1 MKETLAYLNSLLK
14 PNDTIIIG
22 LSGGPDSMCLLDIVL
37 KLKKKINIICAHINH
52 NIREES
58 KEEMVFIQEYCQKKQ
73 ITLETTVFDKK
84 SDSEDYNEL
93 ELREKRYKFF
103 GELMNKY
110 DAKYLFTAHHGDDL
124 VETILMRISRGSN
137 LKGYSGFQV
146 EGTKNGIKVIKP
158 LIFVTKEEIQKYNEE
173 NNVPFVND
181 RTNEEDDYTRNRYR
195 HNVLPFLK
203 SENKNIHLKYIK
215 FSNELKKY
223 YDFVESIVEEEI
235 NKRYNNKIL
244 DITRFNELDKLIQT
258 KIIEYVL
265 DDNYYD
271 NLFLVND
278 KHVNLILDIINNT
291 KPNLEINL
299 PDNLFIQKEYSQ
311 LKISRN
317 KPQRIEYKQIITEET
332 ILPNNKTIQIVEESS
347 LTNNYCTRLNS
358 QEIKL
363 PLYVRTRNN
372 GDKMIIKNMT
382 NHKKIKDI
390 FIDCKL
396 TKEQRQNQPIVVDSE
411 DNIIWL
417 PGLKKSKFDKSIEEN
432 YDIILWYN

>member
-73 ITLETTVFDKK
+73 ITLETTIFDKK

-103 GELMNKY
+103 GELMSKY
-110 DAKYLFTAHHGDDL
+110 NAKYLFTAHHGDDL

-146 EGTKNGIKVIKP
+146 EGNKNGIKVIKP

-223 YDFVESIVEEEI
+223 YDFVESIIEEEI
-235 NKRYNNKIL
+235 SKRYDNKIL
-244 DITRFNELDKLIQT
+244 DITNFNELDKLIQT

-291 KPNLEINL
+291 KPNIEINL
-299 PDNLFIQKEYSQ
+299 PDNLFIQKEYRH

-332 ILPNNKTIQIVEESS
+332 ILPNNKTIQIVKESN

-358 QEIKL
+358 EEIKL

-382 NHKKIKDI
+382 NYKKIKDI

-396 TKEQRQNQPIVVDSE
+396 TKEQRQSQPIVVDSE